1 MILIM
6 SSNPVYQP
14 GRERTLAID
23 HITTGGLTSCGAREQ
38 AETAP
43 ISVGGA
49 AEPGFL
55 RTAETRGILP
65 PEQATNAANLGR
77 TDGAKQARVL
87 VVEDEILVAMDANDR
102 LGDLGYEV
110 CGTATT
116 AEEAVAFAREQC
128 PDLVLMDLNL
138 GGPRDG
144 IQAAAEIRMLD
155 PAVGIVFMTAYADPV
170 NRARMA
176 ALDPDGIVIKPYTD
190 ADFTR
195 AVEHALMA
203 GRSRRR

>member
-1 MILIM
+1 M
-6 SSNPVYQP
+6 
-14 GRERTLAID
+14 LATD
-23 HITTGGLTSCGAREQ
+23 HATAGGGLTPGAAMEQ

-55 RTAETRGILP
+55 QIVETRGTLP
-65 PEQATNAANLGR
+65 PDDTTNAATFGR
-77 TDGAKQARVL
+77 TDCAKQARVL

-110 CGTATT
+110 CGTAAT
-116 AEEAVAFAREQC
+116 AEDAIALAREQC

-144 IQAAAEIRMLD
+144 VHAAAEIRVLD
-155 PAVGIVFMTAYADPV
+155 PTVGIVFMTAYADPV

-190 ADFTR
+190 ADFAR